1 MGTALRVEDLSLVG
15 KLTGRRSAQAMLT
28 VNGSLRSLG
37 GSGRASRQRGEE
49 ELVKSAE
56 AVGQTVGCCW

>member
-28 VNGSLRSLG
+28 VNGSLGNLG

-49 ELVKSAE
+49 ELVKAAE